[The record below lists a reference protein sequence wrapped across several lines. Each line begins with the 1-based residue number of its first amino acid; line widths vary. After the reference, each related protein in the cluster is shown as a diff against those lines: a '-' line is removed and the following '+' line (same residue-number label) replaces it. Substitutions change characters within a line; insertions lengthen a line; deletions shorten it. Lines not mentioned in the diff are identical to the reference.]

1 MAPLQTVSVE
11 VDKDTYEVGQLLAGL
26 IQDLKA
32 KKSLAEI
39 GSTRLPAL
47 MTAIDGIQNV
57 PKAFGDDLGSALKGA
72 LIPISD
78 ALEEL
83 FKQPAVPPTP

>member
-1 MAPLQTVSVE
+1 MLKTISVE
-11 VDKDTYEVGQLLAGL
+11 VDKDTYEVGELIAGL
-26 IQDLKA
+26 IKDLKE

-39 GSTRLPAL
+39 GASRLPAL

-57 PKAFGDDLGSALKGA
+57 PKAFGEDLGSALKGA
-72 LIPISD
+72 LIPVSD

-83 FKQPAVPPTP
+83 FKKPAISLIP